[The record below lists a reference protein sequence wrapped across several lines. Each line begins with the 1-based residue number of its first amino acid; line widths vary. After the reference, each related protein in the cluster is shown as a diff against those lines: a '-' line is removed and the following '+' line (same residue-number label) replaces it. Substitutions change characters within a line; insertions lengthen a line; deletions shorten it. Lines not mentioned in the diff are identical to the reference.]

1 MDKILFTIL
10 LVMAVACGKQQP
22 FTMEEQKRIGNIK
35 NAVMQVLAITN
46 PDDSLFLR
54 KQARGLTLEEL
65 DSEWLSVLKA
75 RMLLTVND
83 SANPGVGIAAPQ
95 VGICRKLIAVQRFDK
110 EGEPFEFYANPEIVN
125 YSTRKQSGVEG
136 CLSVPDRMDS
146 VWRAEEIVIR
156 YADGVKGEELIWK
169 EEKVGG
175 FTAVIFQ
182 HEIDH
187 LKGILYIDRVEDKKS
202 ER

>member
-35 NAVMQVLAITN
+35 NAIMQVLTITN

-54 KQARGLTLEEL
+54 KQAQSLTVREL
-65 DSEWLSVLKA
+65 DSEWLSVLKT

-83 SANPGVGIAAPQ
+83 TANPGVGIAAPQ
-95 VGICRKLIAVQRFDK
+95 VGISRKLIAVQRFDK
-110 EGEPFEFYANPEIVN
+110 EGEPFEFYANPEIID
-125 YSTRKQSGVEG
+125 YSIQKQLGFEG
-136 CLSVPDRMDS
+136 CLSIPDRRDS
-146 VWRAEEIVIR
+146 IWRAEEIVIR
-156 YADGVKGEELIWK
+156 YTDGWKGEELISK
-169 EEKVGG
+169 EEKISG
-175 FTAVIFQ
+175 FTSVIFQ

-187 LKGILYIDRVEDKKS
+187 LHGILYIDRAKEKN
-202 ER
+202 